1 MTKEQILGLVKNS
14 IKQIAPE
21 IDADNVKIDQ
31 SLREL
36 GVNSI
41 DRADIIIMSME
52 SLNLKI
58 PLVEFGKLKNI
69 EGIVDFLYEKANV

>member
-1 MTKEQILGLVKNS
+1 MVKNS
-14 IKQIAPE
+14 IEQIAPE
-21 IDADNVKIDQ
+21 IDTNNVKIDQ

-41 DRADIIIMSME
+41 DSADIIIMSME
-52 SLNLKI
+52 NLNLKI